1 MRLSSAWREARA
13 LVWAHRRPLA
23 IGGVLMLVSRLA
35 GLVLPASPKYLIDE
49 VIGKQRGDL
58 LAPLAVAAPAATA
71 IQAATGS
78 RSRRS

>member
-1 MRLSSAWREARA
+1 MIWT
-13 LVWAHRRPLA
+13 HRRSLA
-23 IGGVLMLVSRLA
+23 IGAVLILVSRLA
-35 GLVLPASPKYLIDE
+35 ALVLPASSKYLIDE